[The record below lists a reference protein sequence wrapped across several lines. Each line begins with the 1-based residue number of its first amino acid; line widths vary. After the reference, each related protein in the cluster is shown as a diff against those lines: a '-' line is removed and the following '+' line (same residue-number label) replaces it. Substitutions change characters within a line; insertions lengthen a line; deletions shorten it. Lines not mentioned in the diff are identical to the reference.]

1 LRLVKVLIVV
11 QVLVAAILVMALLVI
26 GNSSPTGATNMGTP
40 TATPVVKATGSVINI
55 NLPVSIRPGIC
66 FTDGLTEMAER
77 FNDRVTQYKITVY
90 PGSSMGTLEETF
102 EMCRTG
108 TVEMTQFNTEYLGDN
123 NHLFEAQCLPFAFTN
138 TKQNNAFDQA
148 ITTLKLGDILA
159 TEYNQKYLAVHSADM
174 QGYAGTSAACTTMAD
189 WKGKIVSVANTM
201 EAEIITLLGGAPVSL
216 PFQDGYPALQKG
228 TIDAALESE
237 ETVYFMKWTGVIK
250 YFTRLS
256 MTGGMNF
263 VTVNLDFYNSMT
275 PDAQQALVEEGK
287 WYQDWIL
294 NAAADEL
301 ETALKGLPKEGVQV
315 STLSAEEMAKWRS
328 AVQPV
333 WDKYMVN
340 IGADKLVVEAAL
352 AAATR

>member
-1 LRLVKVLIVV
+1 LRLVKVIIVV

-26 GNSSPTGATNMGTP
+26 GNASPTGATNVGTP

-55 NLPVSIRPGIC
+55 KLPVSIRPGIC
-66 FTDGLTEMAER
+66 FTDGLAEMTER
-77 FNDRVTQYKITVY
+77 FNARVSQYKITVY

-108 TVEMTQFNTEYLGDN
+108 TVEMTQFNTEYLAGN

-138 TKQNNAFDQA
+138 AKQNNAFDQA
-148 ITTLKLGDILA
+148 ITALKLGDILA
-159 TEYNQKYLAVHSADM
+159 EEYNQKYLAAHSADM
-174 QGYAGTSAACTTMAD
+174 QGYAGTSAPCTIMAD

-201 EAEIITLLGGAPVSL
+201 EADIITLLGGTPVIL
-216 PFQDGYPALQKG
+216 PFQDVFSALQKG

-237 ETVYFMKWTGVIK
+237 ETVYFMKWTGVK

-301 ETALKGLPKEGVQV
+301 ETALKGLPEEGVQV
-315 STLSAEEMAKWRS
+315 STLSAEEMTKWRS